1 MERKFDINKETTS
14 YNTPYKMKTIA
25 VIPCYNEGKTI
36 AEVIKKTK
44 KHVNKVIVV
53 NDGSTDNTEKQA
65 KKADL
70 VLNHIVN
77 MGKGLALKTG
87 IEAAIKNKADIIVT
101 LDGDMQHDPY
111 DIPRLLNKIKKG
123 ADIVIGCRELDKNM
137 PLTLKFGNWFLYN
150 SFKTLFKVDI
160 HDTQS
165 GFRAIR
171 SSIYQKLKW
180 NTSGYAV
187 ETEMLVNLD
196 KNHLKYKEIPIKTVY
211 SDKYKGTSV
220 IDGVKIFLSMVLW
233 KLKL

>member
-1 MERKFDINKETTS
+1 
-14 YNTPYKMKTIA
+14 MKTIA

-101 LDGDMQHDPY
+101 LDGDMQHDPC
-111 DIPRLLNKIKKG
+111 DIPRLLDKIKKK

-165 GFRAIR
+165 GFRAFK

-180 NTSGYAV
+180 NASGYAV
-187 ETEMLVNLD
+187 ETEMLINLD
-196 KNHLKYKEIPIKTVY
+196 KNHLNYKEIPIKTVY